1 MTIEEA
7 KKEIF
12 RVIVES
18 TETELEV
25 TEDTRVHQYF
35 LNMIKAAGVKE

>member
-1 MTIEEA
+1 MTVEEA
-7 KKEIF
+7 KEEIF

-25 TEDTRVHQYF
+25 TEDTS
-35 LNMIKAAGVKE
+35 LVKDI